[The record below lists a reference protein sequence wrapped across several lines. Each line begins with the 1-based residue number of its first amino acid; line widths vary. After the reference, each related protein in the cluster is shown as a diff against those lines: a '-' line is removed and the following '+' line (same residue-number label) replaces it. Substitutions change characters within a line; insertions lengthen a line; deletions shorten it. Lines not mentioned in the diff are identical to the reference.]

1 MEQTTTIA
9 STPTLFVP
17 EQSQQM
23 GVTVVDRCRA
33 CGEKIEPFMS
43 LGRQPAAQVLVDPEK
58 RRDQFTYELKP
69 AVCYSCCLL
78 QLVEVPAPEFLFCES
93 YPYFTGTSQ
102 AMSEHFRQW
111 AERLISKFSDRQDP
125 FVVEIG
131 SNDGTLLQNM
141 ARAGVRHLGV
151 EPAASV
157 AKVAQEKGV
166 TVLETFFNA
175 RTATQIRAQQGPADA
190 IVAANVIAHIPAIN
204 EVAGGVSILLKD
216 DGIFTF
222 EAIYLGDLVRN
233 TMLDQLYDEHV
244 FTFSVQSVYQV
255 FGRFGLELIDVEHQ
269 ETHGGSMRYTLAHK
283 GRHPVQKSVEK
294 AIEQEHEMGL
304 YDPRT
309 YEEFAGRARRIRD
322 RFVNLLRD
330 LRAQGKRIAGYGATA
345 KSTTIL
351 NYCGID
357 SQLVDYITDNTP
369 AKQGK
374 LTSGSHIIV
383 RSPAYFAEDR
393 PDYTVL
399 LAWNHQCEIEKK
411 ESAYREA
418 GGKWIVYVPEV
429 AVI

>member
-1 MEQTTTIA
+1 
-9 STPTLFVP
+9 
-17 EQSQQM
+17 
-23 GVTVVDRCRA
+23 
-33 CGEKIEPFMS
+33 
-43 LGRQPAAQVLVDPEK
+43 
-58 RRDQFTYELKP
+58 
-69 AVCYSCCLL
+69 
-78 QLVEVPAPEFLFCES
+78 
-93 YPYFTGTSQ
+93 
-102 AMSEHFRQW
+102 
-111 AERLISKFSDRQDP
+111 
-125 FVVEIG
+125 
-131 SNDGTLLQNM
+131 
-141 ARAGVRHLGV
+141 
-151 EPAASV
+151 
-157 AKVAQEKGV
+157 
-166 TVLETFFNA
+166 
-175 RTATQIRAQQGPADA
+175 
-190 IVAANVIAHIPAIN
+190 
-204 EVAGGVSILLKD
+204 
-216 DGIFTF
+216 
-222 EAIYLGDLVRN
+222 
-233 TMLDQLYDEHV
+233 
-244 FTFSVQSVYQV
+244 
-255 FGRFGLELIDVEHQ
+255 
-269 ETHGGSMRYTLAHK
+269 
-283 GRHPVQKSVEK
+283 
-294 AIEQEHEMGL
+294 MGL